1 MGTPRY
7 GILIAS
13 LALVAVLAFMPTAS
27 ADLDIRVGVAVTD
40 VDLGEALLIAAV
52 GEFFG
57 LETHVVPY
65 YWTEQRMPLPEILTA
80 MYLARLAGVDHHTAV
95 GLRSRGHGWG
105 RIAKD
110 MGIHPGTFNKLR
122 KGFQVGSVTDV
133 GFEEAVLIWF
143 LSEYYH
149 TPQSSIIGFREQGHP
164 FLGIF
169 LSLDFSSKS
178 GKPPGHLLGER
189 GQGGSWKAVGQAV
202 GLSGEQLKH
211 PTKPKGGQGYRPQNP
226 DGEPLDH
233 ASSSAGQDQGQGQG
247 KDKNGGQGQGKDK
260 SQGKSQGKGKD
271 K

>member
-7 GILIAS
+7 AILIAP
-13 LALVAVLAFMPTAS
+13 LALLATLALMPAAS
-27 ADLDIRVGVAVTD
+27 ADLDIHVGVAVTD

-65 YWTEQRMPLPEILTA
+65 YRTEQRMPLPEIVTA

-122 KGFQVGSVTDV
+122 KGFQVETATDV

-143 LSEYYH
+143 LSEYYR

-169 LSLDFSSKS
+169 LALDFSSKS
-178 GKPPGHLLGER
+178 GKAPGHLLGER
-189 GQGGSWKAVGQAV
+189 SHGGSWKAVGQAV
-202 GLSGEQLKH
+202 GFSEDQLKH
-211 PTKPKGGQGYRPQNP
+211 PSKPKGGQGFRPQNP

-233 ASSSAGQDQGQGQG
+233 VSSGSGQGQGQGKDSSGGQGQG
-247 KDKNGGQGQGKDK
+247 KDKNQGK
-260 SQGKSQGKGKD
+260 GQGKGKD